1 VTDTPQYVA
10 WLAAQG
16 VPLIEAGGITW
27 RRYRSALVPADP
39 TQPFVQVER
48 GAMGAAVHDAH
59 VPFARWSTDPT
70 SAETQWWHVVCSHFA
85 QADLSSKTRG
95 RVRRAL
101 AGGGVRRLSPEW
113 LATNG
118 YPCYLAAFQRYRGAT
133 PTPEAEFRAELLAQA
148 DAPVE
153 IWGAFEGED
162 LVAYVRIVI
171 EADRAAFSSMKI
183 TPAARRGF
191 GGYALLSVVLQ
202 DLVAERGVSVQNGA
216 RPVNHETEIQD
227 FLLKFGFERRYGR
240 LEIVYS
246 RSAFLAAMV
255 ARLVDPLSALVPEPA
270 RTSVR
275 TLALQER
282 IRRSA
287 GRQATDSSVTPP

>member
-1 VTDTPQYVA
+1 MGTPRYVA

-16 VPLIEAGGITW
+16 VPLFEAGGITW

-39 TQPFVQVER
+39 TRPFVQVDR
-48 GAMGAAVHDAH
+48 GAVRDMLRGARA
-59 VPFARWSTDPT
+59 PFARWSTDPT
-70 SAETQWWHVVCSHFA
+70 SEPTQWWHVVCSHFA

-101 AGGGVRRLSPEW
+101 GAGGVRQVSPEW
-113 LATNG
+113 LASNG
-118 YPCYLAAFQRYRGAT
+118 YPCYAAAFERYRGAT
-133 PTPEAEFRAELLAQA
+133 PTPEADFRAELLSQT

-162 LVAYVRIVI
+162 LGAYVRIVI
-171 EADRAAFSSMKI
+171 EAERAAFSSMKI
-183 TPAARRGF
+183 TPAARRSF

-202 DLVAERGVSVQNGA
+202 DLVADRGVTVQNGA

-240 LEIVYS
+240 LDIVYS
-246 RSAFLAAMV
+246 PYARVAAAM
-255 ARLVDPLSALVPEPA
+255 ASLVDPLSSALPEPA
-270 RTSVR
+270 RTTVR
-275 TLALQER
+275 TMALQER

-287 GRQATDSSVTPP
+287 GGRATVRLR